1 MSSCAAT
8 NPLCNALT
16 GFRQEL
22 DGLQDTLGVD
32 SRFVVFHLSINDV
45 DNTSSPATD
54 GSSSSVKSVDVS
66 LLQSYYAFVDI
77 LKNVVLFGRKEN
89 IDSEWTR
96 TDPSLSQ
103 RYINIGLNNISC
115 SLGEKKKCVSKTENA
130 KCSVKFPLLIWD
142 QVAGVAV

>member
-32 SRFVVFHLSINDV
+32 SRLVVFHLSINDV

-77 LKNVVLFGRKEN
+77 LKDVVLFGRKEN

-96 TDPSLSQ
+96 TDPSLLQ
-103 RYINIGLNNISC
+103 RYINIGLNNIS
-115 SLGEKKKCVSKTENA
+115 
-130 KCSVKFPLLIWD
+130 
-142 QVAGVAV
+142 